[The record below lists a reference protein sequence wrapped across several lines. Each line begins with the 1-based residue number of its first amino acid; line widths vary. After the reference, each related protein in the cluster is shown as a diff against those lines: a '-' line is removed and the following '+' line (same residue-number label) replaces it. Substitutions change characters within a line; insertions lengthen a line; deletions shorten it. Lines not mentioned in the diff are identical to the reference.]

1 MSQARIRQIARLQ
14 RLAQPCLKQKEQDDR
29 KWQQTIRGAANHA
42 AVLAFLIRY
51 GKPQIDEPLSDAC
64 ERCAQSAAWKD
75 CCDEFKSLLVPGSEY
90 LRLES
95 PGPFQPHDA
104 DGVNIIGPALRHLII
119 STYSGADEKRKLEL
133 AFTSAPP
140 WLLWFTFADYTAK
153 LLDLTIPDLSTVT
166 GFMRS
171 KAHFDIWWGLPRGA
185 FVRAPWPHGSEGESL
200 ARTDLN
206 LLRPTIK
213 DATRQMTRREQMRER
228 AALKKSDRG
237 EFHEAWP
244 ALIPAKI
251 LRMSRS
257 ELISLTL
264 RDRDFHHASIGQ
276 PRPSRTTR
284 FR

>member
-1 MSQARIRQIARLQ
+1 MGTHHQWSSQPR
-14 RLAQPCLKQKEQDDR
+14 
-29 KWQQTIRGAANHA
+29 
-42 AVLAFLIRY
+42 AVLAFLVRY
-51 GKPQIDEPLSDAC
+51 GEPQIDEPLSLAC
-64 ERCAQSAAWKD
+64 ERCSESAAWKD
-75 CCDEFKSLLVPGSEY
+75 CCDEFESLLLPGSEY
-90 LRLES
+90 LRVKS
-95 PGPFQPHDA
+95 PRTFQPHDM

-119 STYSGADEKRKLEL
+119 STYSGADEKRKLEV
-133 AFTSAPP
+133 AFASAPP
-140 WLLWFTFADYTAK
+140 WLFWFCFADHTAK
-153 LLDLTIPDLSTVT
+153 LLDLRIPDLSTVT
-166 GFMRS
+166 RFMRT
-171 KAHFDIWWGLPRGA
+171 KANFDIWWGLPKGA
-185 FVRAPWPHGSEGESL
+185 FERVPWPRGSEDDPL

-206 LLRPTIK
+206 LLRPTIEG
-213 DATRQMTRREQMRER
+213 ATKPMTRRELMRER

>member
-1 MSQARIRQIARLQ
+1 
-14 RLAQPCLKQKEQDDR
+14 
-29 KWQQTIRGAANHA
+29 
-42 AVLAFLIRY
+42 
-51 GKPQIDEPLSDAC
+51 
-64 ERCAQSAAWKD
+64 
-75 CCDEFKSLLVPGSEY
+75 
-90 LRLES
+90 
-95 PGPFQPHDA
+95 
-104 DGVNIIGPALRHLII
+104 
-119 STYSGADEKRKLEL
+119 
-133 AFTSAPP
+133 
-140 WLLWFTFADYTAK
+140 
-153 LLDLTIPDLSTVT
+153 
-166 GFMRS
+166 MRS

-185 FVRAPWPHGSEGESL
+185 FERAPWPHGSEGKSL

-213 DATRQMTRREQMRER
+213 DATRQMTRRELMRER

>member
-1 MSQARIRQIARLQ
+1 MRDARRLRGRNNAKRRRSAGHDREIVHRRDRQCGCSQTVGCDRESTKGTRAMSQARIRQIARLQ

-51 GKPQIDEPLSDAC
+51 GKPRIDEPLSDAC

-95 PGPFQPHDA
+95 PGPFQPHDM

-119 STYSGADEKRKLEL
+119 STYSGADEKQKLEL

-153 LLDLTIPDLSTVT
+153 LLNLTIPDFQQSPD
-166 GFMRS
+166 S
-171 KAHFDIWWGLPRGA
+171 CDP
-185 FVRAPWPHGSEGESL
+185 
-200 ARTDLN
+200 
-206 LLRPTIK
+206 RPTLTSGG
-213 DATRQMTRREQMRER
+213 DCREAHLNAHLGHMD
-228 AALKKSDRG
+228 LK
-237 EFHEAWP
+237 ANP
-244 ALIPAKI
+244 L
-251 LRMSRS
+251 
-257 ELISLTL
+257 
-264 RDRDFHHASIGQ
+264 HAPI
-276 PRPSRTTR
+276 
-284 FR
+284 